1 MTVTT
6 KIMAC
11 FGALVALTLLLSF
24 SSFRTASVL
33 GNELDHAVNVTAR
46 QQSLAGEIKAATSE
60 LVALERGAYAH
71 LAMQHEGHSAGSDPV
86 GNTYKVQFEQS
97 RQAAERDLAEFARLA
112 DSAEGRNLTDRV
124 QSQLSSSVR
133 THQEV
138 LDDFAAGRHD
148 DAMTAFTERLLPG
161 LLELNNLAQGL
172 STQQV
177 RRLKFIATQAESKQS
192 NSRMVAILLSVLSL
206 ATGTAV
212 WLVIGRAR
220 SDLRELAGTIAA
232 VSEQVAGSSRLVSV
246 ASQDVAQGASLQ
258 ATAAESTAASTEE
271 ITSIV
276 RRNEDSTSSAAKA
289 ISSVDQKFLEANE
302 KLDKASESMVQIGVS
317 SDRVAQIIRT
327 IDEIAFQT
335 NILALNAAVE
345 AARAGEVGAGFAVVA
360 DEVRSLALRSAQA
373 AKDTAALIEA
383 SINNAR
389 EGRERF
395 DQVATI
401 MREIAGSEEHLR
413 NIVNDIHA
421 SSHEQAVGIEQI
433 ARRITEIESV
443 TQKTAA
449 SAAQGASASRSLLAE
464 AEEMRAISERL
475 KLMVGAVL
483 DSRNVAFGP
492 PRT

>member
-1 MTVTT
+1 M
-6 KIMAC
+6 
-11 FGALVALTLLLSF
+11 
-24 SSFRTASVL
+24 
-33 GNELDHAVNVTAR
+33 
-46 QQSLAGEIKAATSE
+46 
-60 LVALERGAYAH
+60 
-71 LAMQHEGHSAGSDPV
+71 
-86 GNTYKVQFEQS
+86 
-97 RQAAERDLAEFARLA
+97 
-112 DSAEGRNLTDRV
+112 
-124 QSQLSSSVR
+124 
-133 THQEV
+133 
-138 LDDFAAGRHD
+138 
-148 DAMTAFTERLLPG
+148 
-161 LLELNNLAQGL
+161 
-172 STQQV
+172 
-177 RRLKFIATQAESKQS
+177 
-192 NSRMVAILLSVLSL
+192 
-206 ATGTAV
+206 
-212 WLVIGRAR
+212 
-220 SDLRELAGTIAA
+220 
-232 VSEQVAGSSRLVSV
+232 
-246 ASQDVAQGASLQ
+246 AQGASLQ

-271 ITSIV
+271 ITLIV
-276 RRNEDSTSSAAKA
+276 RGNEDSTSSAAKA

-335 NILALNAAVE
+335 NILVLNAAVE
-345 AARAGEVGAGFAVVA
+345 AARAGEVGAGFALVA

-401 MREIAGSEEHLR
+401 MRGIAGSEEHLR

-483 DSRNVAFGP
+483 DAGNVAPGP
-492 PRT
+492 ARA